1 MINCDVYIKRVD
13 VSKMHRLMIRYT
25 FFNLAATTWLLSCQR
40 VWNELRANY
49 TITIWI
55 NAANDDFYYC
65 KCYKHKIKNLL
76 KFTLEYFEIM
86 FMIITW
92 RVLVLLDMFTNNAL
106 ARDFRA
112 SDNYCDPDCYS
123 YMKPGNLM
131 FILIIFVIIY
141 INI

>member
-1 MINCDVYIKRVD
+1 M
-13 VSKMHRLMIRYT
+13 
-25 FFNLAATTWLLSCQR
+25 
-40 VWNELRANY
+40 
-49 TITIWI
+49 
-55 NAANDDFYYC
+55 
-65 KCYKHKIKNLL
+65 
-76 KFTLEYFEIM
+76 EYFEIM
-86 FMIITW
+86 FMIITL

-141 INI
+141 IIYSHIIGFG